1 MTLTFPSAAR
11 DKDVLRREVLARRDA
26 LTVDERARFSRM
38 VADRFRTLHGL
49 PFHDAVLDGPVSVFL
64 PIRSEI
70 DTRPLMR
77 ALQRHDVVVALPLV
91 RRPVLDFRVWRFGEP
106 LVKAAFGLM
115 EPGPDAASVRP
126 RTMIVP
132 LAVFDRRGDRIGYG
146 AGHYDRAI
154 EAFSSDGRPLTT
166 VGLAFSCQ
174 EVSRVPAEPHDR
186 RLDWIL
192 TENELIRTTP
202 QPGDPHAPALP
213 R

>member
-1 MTLTFPSAAR
+1 MTLSSPSAAR

-26 LTVDERARFSRM
+26 LGVEERARFSQV
-38 VADRFRTLHGL
+38 VADRFRSLHSL
-49 PFHDAVLDGPVSVFL
+49 PFHAAVLDGPVSVFL

-77 ALQRHDVVVALPLV
+77 ELDRHNVVVALPVV
-91 RRPVLDFRVWRFGEP
+91 RRPLLDFRVWRFGEP

-132 LAVFDRRGDRIGYG
+132 LAAFDRRGDRIGYG

-154 EAFSSDGRPLTT
+154 EAFTTDGRPLTT

-174 EVSRVPAEPHDR
+174 EVFQVPAEPHDR

-192 TENELIRTTP
+192 TEKELIRTAP
-202 QPGDPHAPALP
+202 QPGDAHAPALP